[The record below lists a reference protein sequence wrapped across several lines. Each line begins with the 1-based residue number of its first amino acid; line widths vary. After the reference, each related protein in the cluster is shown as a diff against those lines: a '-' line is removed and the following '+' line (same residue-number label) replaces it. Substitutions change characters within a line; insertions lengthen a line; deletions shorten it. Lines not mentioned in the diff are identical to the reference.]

1 MVIWFRFLMREDPP
15 CSEFVRKR
23 KGLHNNNSVIQSF
36 SHSVI
41 QSFSHSVIQSFSHS
55 VIQSFSQIN
64 TIRFV

>member
-41 QSFSHSVIQSFSHS
+41 QSFSHSVILK
-55 VIQSFSQIN
+55 
-64 TIRFV
+64 